1 MLQKGEQQ
9 KNNNSNLNNE
19 ISQNCLTLFKVIAKI
34 NQFRAFILQK
44 FFILVQTFGF
54 HYSFKN

>member
-1 MLQKGEQQ
+1 MLQKCEQQ

-19 ISQNCLTLFKVIAKI
+19 ISQKFLTLFKVIAKI
-34 NQFRAFILQK
+34 NHLRAFFLQK